1 MSSIQ
6 YSEVFCE
13 NAKSQYSEFD
23 ICDFI
28 IVGEGRDLIA
38 NSIRIEGDLR
48 VNRTGNTRAGSGN
61 QDDRIRFNS
70 NVGIHGVV
78 ESISCEAENMGVI
91 QRLDNYARL
100 VNMGVLASKDRNDLN
115 NSKDLVELRSPNE
128 RFSEQYCRG
137 VTPLNDTNNA
147 VAQDVDFSFMPEFC
161 LNKMSGGN
169 LSLDKT
175 GYIKVSITLARVVA
189 FLYGIGVDNNV
200 NYHLSNLRLSYKTVP
215 AGPSTPVSMRSSVN
229 IKHSINSAL
238 SNSSAKVPAVADA
251 CSISFLQQNKENSF
265 IDDNY
270 ACEELPQ
277 IDELQFLFNDTS
289 TFIRYVIN
297 DKGDMLSKY
306 LESFG
311 GGVHNGVNAD
321 KFKSNKAFGLGVN
334 FNKFVDLSNQK
345 FTTQIKTAN
354 TNINN
359 NPMIMFAYF
368 HSVIQM

>member
-1 MSSIQ
+1 
-6 YSEVFCE
+6 
-13 NAKSQYSEFD
+13 
-23 ICDFI
+23 
-28 IVGEGRDLIA
+28 
-38 NSIRIEGDLR
+38 
-48 VNRTGNTRAGSGN
+48 
-61 QDDRIRFNS
+61 
-70 NVGIHGVV
+70 
-78 ESISCEAENMGVI
+78 
-91 QRLDNYARL
+91 
-100 VNMGVLASKDRNDLN
+100 LASKDRNDLN

-147 VAQDVDFSFMPEFC
+147 GAQDVDFSFMPEFC

-297 DKGDMLSKY
+297 DK
-306 LESFG
+306 
-311 GGVHNGVNAD
+311 
-321 KFKSNKAFGLGVN
+321 
-334 FNKFVDLSNQK
+334 
-345 FTTQIKTAN
+345 
-354 TNINN
+354 
-359 NPMIMFAYF
+359 
-368 HSVIQM
+368 